1 MGRTF
6 FASSFPSSPSENGP
20 STPVWVVDNDE
31 SQRQRL
37 VDVIDEQP
45 DLNCA
50 LASGRGEDAI
60 EALAQNEAPQ
70 VVLMALELPGMTG
83 IETTCQIKGRS
94 PTSQVIAL
102 TTQEDED
109 QIREL
114 LCAGACGCLLQ
125 SPSDEQVVGAI
136 AAARSNGA
144 PMSPSVA
151 RTVLRLFRQHVRPRA
166 DYGLTPRERE
176 VLRLLVED
184 YTQKEIAEELFVS
197 PHTVDT
203 HLRNI
208 YRKLEVRSRSGAI
221 VKALHERLL

>member
-1 MGRTF
+1 
-6 FASSFPSSPSENGP
+6 
-20 STPVWVVDNDE
+20 VDNNE

-37 VDVIDEQP
+37 VDAIDKHP
-45 DLNCA
+45 GLDCA
-50 LASGRGEDAI
+50 LASRRGEDAI

-70 VVLMALELPGMTG
+70 VVLMALDLPGMTG
-83 IETTCQIKGRS
+83 IEATRQIKGRS
-94 PTSQVIAL
+94 PISQIVAL
-102 TTQEDED
+102 TAREDED

-114 LCAGACGCLLQ
+114 LCAGACGCLAQ
-125 SPSDEQVVGAI
+125 SPSDDQVVDAI
-136 AAARSNGA
+136 EAARSNGA

-184 YTQKEIAEELFVS
+184 YTQKEIADTLFIS

-203 HLRNI
+203 HLRNL
-208 YRKLEVRSRSGAI
+208 YRKLEVHSRTGAI
-221 VKALHERLL
+221 VKALRERLL